1 MKRLLLLLLSAA
13 FLNAETQAAPPAA
26 SHPSK
31 PYAKREDVHGFIRQM
46 VEQHAFV
53 ESELRFLFGR
63 ARREPAILAAIAP
76 PKSAPMRSWQT
87 YRGRFVTDARAVEGV
102 EFWRRNTVALE
113 RAALEHGVPEEIIVA
128 IIGVETVYG
137 RQMGSW
143 RVIDALSTLAFDYP
157 PRAEFFRGE
166 LEQYLLFAREHGVD
180 VFSVRGSY
188 AGAIGIPQF
197 MPGSYR
203 RYAVDFDGDGVTDLR
218 ANPVDAIGSVA
229 NFLVKHGWRRG
240 ERVHLPA
247 RVLGG
252 NAGANAGGNAGNAHR
267 ALVDIGIEPKTSLAE
282 LKRYG
287 VEARTDLALETPVAL
302 IELASPG
309 APTEYRLGLRN
320 FYVLTRYNRSV
331 LYASAVYDLAQEIK
345 SKR

>member
-1 MKRLLLLLLSAA
+1 MKNLVFLVLSA
-13 FLNAETQAAPPAA
+13 FLLDAGAQATPPTQR
-26 SHPSK
+26 
-31 PYAKREDVHGFIRQM
+31 PYGNREDVLGFIRQM
-46 VEQHAFV
+46 AERHGFVEQ
-53 ESELRFLFGR
+53 ELKFLFAR
-63 ARREPAILAAIAP
+63 ARREGAILTAIAP
-76 PKSAPMRSWQT
+76 PKTAPMRSWQT
-87 YRGRFVTDARAVEGV
+87 YRGRFISEARVAEGA
-102 EFWRRNTVALE
+102 EFWRRHAAALE
-113 RAALEHGVPEEIIVA
+113 RAAREHGVPEEIIVA

-166 LEQYLLFAREHGVD
+166 LEQYLLFAREAAID

-203 RYAVDFDGDGVTDLR
+203 RFAVDFDGDGAIDLR
-218 ANPVDAIGSVA
+218 GNPVDAIGSVA

-247 RVLGG
+247 RVTGE
-252 NAGANAGGNAGNAHR
+252 AHR
-267 ALVDIGIEPKTSLAE
+267 ELLAVGIEPKTALSE
-282 LKRYG
+282 MKRYG
-287 VEARTDLALETPVAL
+287 VESRTDLALETPVAL
-302 IELASPG
+302 IELESPG
-309 APTEYRLGLRN
+309 AATEYRLGLRN

-331 LYASAVYDLAQEIK
+331 LYASAVYDLAQEVK
-345 SKR
+345 GRR

>member
-1 MKRLLLLLLSAA
+1 MKRICVLACLFVSLAV
-13 FLNAETQAAPPAA
+13 QAGPPAA

-31 PYAKREDVHGFIRQM
+31 PYGKREDVHAFVRNM
-46 VEQHAFV
+46 VEQHGFA
-53 ESELRFLFGR
+53 ELELLFLFSRAKREAAILTAITPAKDPR
-63 ARREPAILAAIAP
+63 ARSWAA
-76 PKSAPMRSWQT
+76 
-87 YRGRFVTDARAVEGV
+87 YRARFVTAARIAEGA
-102 EFWRRNTVALE
+102 EFWRRHAAALE
-113 RAALEHGVPEEIIVA
+113 RAAKEHGVPEEIIVA

-137 RQMGSW
+137 RQMGTW

-157 PRAEFFRGE
+157 PRAEFFRSE
-166 LEQYLLFAREHGVD
+166 LEQYLLFARDNGLD

-203 RYAVDFDGDGVTDLR
+203 RFAVDYDGDGAIDLR
-218 ANPVDAIGSVA
+218 ASPSDAIGSVA
-229 NFLVKHGWRRG
+229 NFLLKHGWQRG

-247 RVLGG
+247 RV
-252 NAGANAGGNAGNAHR
+252 AGGSTSEAHR
-267 ALVDIGIEPKTSLAE
+267 ALVDAGIEPKTALAE
-282 LKRYG
+282 MKRYG
-287 VEARTDLALETPVAL
+287 VETRTDLALETPVAL

-309 APTEYRLGLRN
+309 AMTEYRLGLRN

-331 LYASAVYDLAQEIK
+331 LYASAVFDLAQEIK

>member
-1 MKRLLLLLLSAA
+1 MKRLLLFVTLLLGVAH
-13 FLNAETQAAPPAA
+13 AAPPAGKA
-26 SHPSK
+26 THP
-31 PYAKREDVHGFIRQM
+31 YTKREDVHSFIRQM

-53 ESELRFLFGR
+53 EHELRFLFSR

-76 PKSAPMRSWQT
+76 PKTAPMRSWLT
-87 YRGRFVTDARAVEGV
+87 YRSRFVTDARAAEGA
-102 EFWRRNTVALE
+102 EFWRRNAAALE
-113 RAALEHGVPEEIIVA
+113 RAAQEYGVPAEIIVA

-137 RQMGSW
+137 RQMGTW
-143 RVIDALSTLAFDYP
+143 RVIDALSTLAFDFP

-166 LEQYLLFAREHGVD
+166 LEQYLLFARDQGLD

-203 RYAVDFDGDGVTDLR
+203 RYAVDYDGDGETNLR
-218 ANPVDAIGSVA
+218 LSEADAIGSVA

-240 ERVHLPA
+240 ERVYLPA
-247 RVLGG
+247 RVAVG
-252 NAGANAGGNAGNAHR
+252 NAGGPAHR
-267 ALVDIGIEPKTSLAE
+267 ELLDAGIEPKTPLSE
-282 LKRYG
+282 MKRYG
-287 VEARTDLALETPVAL
+287 VETRTDLALDTPVAL
-302 IELASPG
+302 IELESPG
-309 APTEYRLGLRN
+309 APSEYRLGLRN

-345 SKR
+345 NKR